1 MNKESLE
8 VINAPVDAVTVEYEF
23 PKFYHRILANLI
35 DIIIFVLMFFI
46 LFIPTNMIVT
56 NLPAYAAADATMT
69 EYRQDSG
76 LFKYSANRKV
86 YELIVTWYINNDDVE
101 YPVRVIGCEKAI
113 FDFQEFVKDK
123 YGDNTEYQA
132 VIKDYDDSRLSDVA
146 VYEGFHLFVTSEV
159 DTNDDGVADATKI
172 IRNPEAQAAGADS
185 EVYFNKFYRTYILQ
199 NCNGY
204 LITLFPDYYAS
215 IKTESNF
222 LFFCEVPV
230 AFFLSGLVSFFLPGL
245 IFRRGRMSFGKALYH
260 IGLVDSRILS
270 PTFWRFLA
278 RFSIFFFGELV
289 LSFFTFG
296 IPFIISFSMMAFSK
310 KKQGF
315 PDYLLGLTEVDGTKA
330 KIYFTK
336 YEAGMDQIK
345 ERKKPLD
352 FKMKHDE

>member
-1 MNKESLE
+1 MSKESLE
-8 VINAPVDAVTVEYEF
+8 VINAPVDKVTVEYEL
-23 PKFYHRILANLI
+23 PKFYHRVLANLI
-35 DIIIFVLMFFI
+35 DIIIFALMFFI

-76 LFKYSANRKV
+76 LFKYSTERKV

-113 FDFQEFVKDK
+113 FDFQEYVKAQL
-123 YGDNTEYQA
+123 GDGTEYQT
-132 VIKDYDDSRLSDVA
+132 VIEDYDNSRLSDSVM
-146 VYEGFHLFVTSEV
+146 YEGFYLFSINEI
-159 DTNDDGVADATKI
+159 DTNDDDILDSTEIV
-172 IRNPEAQAAGADS
+172 RNPEAVAAGADS

-204 LITLFPDYYAS
+204 LITLFPDYYDS

-222 LFFCEVPV
+222 LFFCEVPI
-230 AFFLSGLVSFFLPGL
+230 AFFLSGLVSFFVPSL

-260 IGLVDSRILS
+260 IGLVDYRVLS
-270 PTFWRFLA
+270 PSFWRFLA

-310 KKQGF
+310 RKQGF
-315 PDYLLGLTEVDGTKA
+315 PDYVLGLTEVDGTKA

-336 YEAGMDQIK
+336 YEAAMDQIK
-345 ERKKPLD
+345 ERKKPVD
-352 FKMKHDE
+352 FKMKRDE